1 MSNYLNNL
9 KTRYA
14 TKRFDSSKKLTEE
27 QLELLISAM
36 HLAPSSYGLQPYKVV
51 HVKNQE
57 IKESLVEHSYN
68 QTQVA
73 DCSDLFVLCIRTD
86 IDEHLVNNYV
96 KLLLEVRNIAL
107 ESIEGYKNMMLNTVN
122 SNSSENLEIWAKNQA
137 YIVLG
142 FLLDAAAQNNIDS
155 CPMEGFDSNKYDEIL
170 NLKEKNLK
178 SVVVCPVGFRS
189 NEDLYAN
196 LPKVRVSK
204 ADFVIEVK

>member
-36 HLAPSSYGLQPYKVV
+36 HLAPSSYGLQPY
-51 HVKNQE
+51 
-57 IKESLVEHSYN
+57 
-68 QTQVA
+68 
-73 DCSDLFVLCIRTD
+73 
-86 IDEHLVNNYV
+86 
-96 KLLLEVRNIAL
+96 
-107 ESIEGYKNMMLNTVN
+107 
-122 SNSSENLEIWAKNQA
+122 LEIWAKNQA

-155 CPMEGFDSNKYDEIL
+155 CPMEGFDSDKYDEIL